1 MGVPAL
7 ALQTYYLYQR
17 NLRNISRVPTALIPP
32 LIIPGFFFVINGFG
46 LREVVRVPGFTADSY
61 LAWQVA
67 TAIMLTV
74 SVTAVGSGLGL
85 VMDISSGYFDKLLLA
100 PISRPAILL
109 SRLMTEATRVTVQI
123 LIIVVIAVALG
134 VRPEG
139 GVLGVLL
146 MMVMGI
152 LWAMAYAPIS
162 VTIALRT
169 KNAEATNASFMLMFP
184 LVYLTTAMMPK
195 ELYPRWLEVAA
206 SINPVTYVMD
216 AVRSLVI
223 LGFYWPTIGWGFLAA
238 CGVASVTLTVAG
250 LSFRRAVR

>member
-1 MGVPAL
+1 
-7 ALQTYYLYQR
+7 
-17 NLRNISRVPTALIPP
+17 
-32 LIIPGFFFVINGFG
+32 
-46 LREVVRVPGFTADSY
+46 
-61 LAWQVA
+61 
-67 TAIMLTV
+67 MLTV

-123 LIIVVIAVALG
+123 LIIVFIAVGLG

-139 GVLGVLL
+139 GAPGVLL
-146 MMVMGI
+146 MLVIGI

-162 VTIALRT
+162 ITIALRT

-195 ELYPRWLEVAA
+195 ELYPRWLELVA

-223 LGFYWPTIGWGFLAA
+223 LGFDWSTIGWGFLAVVA
-238 CGVASVTLTVAG
+238 VASVTLTVAG

>member
-1 MGVPAL
+1 M
-7 ALQTYYLYQR
+7 
-17 NLRNISRVPTALIPP
+17 
-32 LIIPGFFFVINGFG
+32 
-46 LREVVRVPGFTADSY
+46 PGFTADSY

-184 LVYLTTAMMPK
+184 LVYLTAAMMPK
-195 ELYPRWLEVAA
+195 ELYSRWLEVAA
-206 SINPVTYVMD
+206 SINPSHLHHG
-216 AVRSLVI
+216 RRE
-223 LGFYWPTIGWGFLAA
+223 
-238 CGVASVTLTVAG
+238 VAG
-250 LSFRRAVR
+250 DPWVRLAYYRLGIPGGLRCGFGHFDGGRPLFPAGSQVTGV